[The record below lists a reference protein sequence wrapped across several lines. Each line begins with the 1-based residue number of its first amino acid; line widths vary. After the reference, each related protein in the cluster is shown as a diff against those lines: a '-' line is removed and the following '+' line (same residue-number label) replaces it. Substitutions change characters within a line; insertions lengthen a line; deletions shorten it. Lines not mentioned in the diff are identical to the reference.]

1 VRKDKM
7 LRCVTFGLLSLSF
20 LFLMIAKADALTISF
35 SDKDYLGG
43 ASWGMMEILAY
54 DADTLTVRYEAA
66 GASVIPS
73 GAQVTGFGFTFEP
86 VTTVPDT
93 VSNPLAGDFS
103 GDRDDLNWVELVGLT
118 SIPNPENGDEFTP
131 VVKKTDF
138 FFGVTE
144 GNPGNINPP
153 GIKPGEFDV
162 YYLNFSGLPTSLETM
177 DDEALGEFVVLTG
190 IRLQSLPDSINGGSL
205 FLVGEPEGG
214 GAPPQEQVPEPAT
227 ILLIGS
233 GLVGLAFFSKRW
245 SGK

>member
-1 VRKDKM
+1 
-7 LRCVTFGLLSLSF
+7 
-20 LFLMIAKADALTISF
+20 MIAKADALTISF

-54 DADTLTVRYEAA
+54 DADTLTVRYDAA
-66 GASVIPS
+66 ESSVIPS

-86 VTTVPDT
+86 VTTVPDA
-93 VSNPLAGDFS
+93 VSNPLAGDYV
-103 GDRDDLNWVELVGLT
+103 GDRDDLNWVKLVNL
-118 SIPNPENGDEFTP
+118 SAIPNPANGDEFTP
-131 VVKKTDF
+131 VIKKTDY

-190 IRLQSLPDSINGGSL
+190 IRLQSLPCDINGGSL
-205 FLVGEPEGG
+205 FLAGEPEG

-233 GLVGLAFFSKRW
+233 GLVGLAFFSKRR